1 MIVLSEIRYNVDN
14 FNGWRETQGIK
25 WRVVKAN
32 RNWQIQVICP
42 RCGKMGNLIRA
53 NSKNRLGYR
62 VLHGGGTGC
71 QFGWTQPEYDAF
83 DAIYRR
89 VRGRQF

>member
-1 MIVLSEIRYNVDN
+1 MMVLSEIIRCEED
-14 FNGWRETQGIK
+14 FNGWRETGGIK
-25 WRVVKAN
+25 WKLVKAN

-53 NSKNRLGYR
+53 NSRNRVGYR

-71 QFGWTQPEYDAF
+71 HFGWTQEEFDTL
-83 DAIYRR
+83 DAIYRS
-89 VRGRQF
+89 VRGRRF